1 MSSAVK
7 NGEKEKEVT
16 PEALLERLKKA
27 ESSDDPSVDFRKL
40 FDDLSQLI
48 LHIINKSH
56 ANADTKARANL
67 YMGLLT
73 GWFHELLDAYEV
85 NREFGIGFERDMYDE
100 MKNALEKLIDAYA
113 YLKKRGS
120 LEKAIGIIF
129 DAQLWAEDT
138 IKDHLDR
145 IAEMSED
152 LQPRPYW

>member
-1 MSSAVK
+1 
-7 NGEKEKEVT
+7 
-16 PEALLERLKKA
+16 
-27 ESSDDPSVDFRKL
+27 
-40 FDDLSQLI
+40 
-48 LHIINKSH
+48 
-56 ANADTKARANL
+56 
-67 YMGLLT
+67 MGLLT